1 MTLRRWYGFLAH
13 ADEGRAPGAASHHRV
28 GELEEGHRRA
38 DGRRHPDTLHVVPVG
53 VDQEQF
59 RPLPHIARVPGRL
72 LTTAS
77 ADVPLKGLSYLI
89 EALAKIRTERERRAP
104 RGDRPAAPQEAVPAQ
119 LERLGLTDAV
129 EFVSG
134 ITDERVVELYAEAEI
149 AVVPSLYEGFSL
161 PAIEAMACGV
171 PLVTT
176 TGGALPEVVGP
187 SGGCAMTVPRRRRRR
202 ARAPAGARRSAT
214 ASSAPAWAKA
224 AAAACSTGSRGARR
238 PKAPPSSTSSS
249 SRRTHDGASTACS
262 RC

>member
-1 MTLRRWYGFLAH
+1 M
-13 ADEGRAPGAASHHRV
+13 
-28 GELEEGHRRA
+28 
-38 DGRRHPDTLHVVPVG
+38 
-53 VDQEQF
+53 
-59 RPLPHIARVPGRL
+59 PHIARVPGRL

-77 ADVPLKGLSYLI
+77 ADVPLKGLTYLI
-89 EALAKIRTERERRAP
+89 EALAKVRTEREDAHLVVIGQP
-104 RGDRPAAPQEAVPAQ
+104 RHKSAVPAQ

-187 SGGCAMTVPRRRRRR
+187 SGGCAMTVPTGD
-202 ARAPAGARRSAT
+202 ADALAIQLVQTLTTP
-214 ASSAPAWAKA
+214 SSAPAWARA
-224 AAAACSTGSRGARR
+224 AGAACSTASPGARP
-238 PKAPPSSTSSS
+238 PKAPPSSTTSSS
-249 SRRTHDGASTACS
+249 KRTPRRRVADRA
-262 RC
+262 